1 MDGAP
6 EATSTGRPTR
16 KLESVFVSTRN
27 YLSEN
32 LAAAKAAGLRYVSDA
47 MPGIGRRRNG
57 RSFEYHDPDG
67 RTLRD
72 AATIGRIR
80 SLDIPPAYE
89 HVWICPLANG
99 HLQATG
105 RDDRGRKQYRYHPL
119 WREIRDETK
128 FDRMLLFAKAL
139 PELRKAVEA
148 DLRRSGMP
156 REKVLATVVRLLET
170 TSIRVGNEVYARTNH
185 SYGLTTL
192 ENTQAHV
199 HGQTVNFM
207 FRGKSG
213 VKHAVTFHDGR
224 LAKIIHEAHDLPG
237 CHLFEYLDDHGEAH
251 AIESGD
257 VNEYIRRISRGDF
270 TAKDFRT
277 WVGTVQAALILSE
290 MKNAKTQ
297 AERRAHVVNAIK
309 AVAERLGNTPAVAR
323 KYYVHP
329 QIPAAYIED
338 GTIGTMIRGKR
349 ASGLMPEERFV
360 VQFLKRRE
368 RQTPAEHTMERL
380 RETLRSGSR
389 QGTQR

>member
-1 MDGAP
+1 M
-6 EATSTGRPTR
+6 SHQ
-16 KLESVFVSTRN
+16 
-27 YLSEN
+27 SEN
-32 LAAAKAAGLRYVSDA
+32 LAAAKAAGLRYVTDA
-47 MPGIGRRRNG
+47 MPGIGRRRRG
-57 RSFEYHDPDG
+57 RTFEYHSPDG
-67 RTLRD
+67 RTLRE
-72 AATIGRIR
+72 AATISRIR

-89 HVWICPLANG
+89 DVWICPLANG

-139 PELRKAVEA
+139 PQLRKAVET

-156 REKVLATVVRLLET
+156 REKILATVVRLLET

-213 VKHAVTFHDGR
+213 VKHAITFHDWR
-224 LAKIIHEAHDLPG
+224 LAKIIHMAHDLPG
-237 CHLFEYLDDHGEAH
+237 CHLFEYLDEHGVPH

-257 VNEYIRRISRGDF
+257 VNEYIRRASGGDF

-297 AERRAHVVNAIK
+297 AERKANVVDAIK
-309 AVAERLGNTPAVAR
+309 AVAERLGNTPTVSR

-329 QIPAAYIED
+329 QILAAYLED
-338 GTIGTMIRGKR
+338 GTIGTMIRGKV
-349 ASGLMPEERFV
+349 ANGLLPEERFV
-360 VQFLKRRE
+360 VEFLRRRE
-368 RQTPAEHTMERL
+368 RQTPGEHTMERL
-380 RETLRSGSR
+380 RKSLAEF
-389 QGTQR
+389 

>member
-1 MDGAP
+1 M
-6 EATSTGRPTR
+6 S
-16 KLESVFVSTRN
+16 N
-27 YLSEN
+27 LSEN
-32 LAAAKAAGLRYVSDA
+32 LVAAKAAGLRYVSDS
-47 MPGIGRRRNG
+47 MPGIRRRRRG
-57 RSFEYHDPDG
+57 RTFEYHEPDG

-72 AATIGRIR
+72 ATTIGRIR

-89 HVWICPLANG
+89 DVWICPIANG

-105 RDDRGRKQYRYHPL
+105 RDDRRRKQYRYHPL

-139 PELRKAVEA
+139 PELRKAVET

-156 REKVLATVVRLLET
+156 REKILATVVRLLET

-192 ENTQAHV
+192 EKKQAQV
-199 HGQTVNFM
+199 RGQTIDFT

-213 VKHAVTFHDGR
+213 VNHDIKFHDGR
-224 LAKIIHEAHDLPG
+224 LAKIIHMAHDLPG
-237 CHLFEYLDDHGEAH
+237 LHLFEYLDEHGKPH

-257 VNEYIRRISRGDF
+257 VNEYIRRITGGDF

-277 WVGTVQAALILSE
+277 WVGSVQSALILSE
-290 MKNAKTQ
+290 MKTPKTQ
-297 AERRAHVVNAIK
+297 AERKAHVVDAIK
-309 AVAERLGNTPAVAR
+309 AVAERLGNTPAVSR
-323 KYYVHP
+323 KYYIHP
-329 QIPAAYIED
+329 QILAAYLED

-349 ASGLMPEERFV
+349 ANGLLPEERFV

-368 RQTPAEHTMERL
+368 RQTPAERTMNRL
-380 RETLRSGSR
+380 RESLRQAR
-389 QGTQR
+389 

>member
-1 MDGAP
+1 MM
-6 EATSTGRPTR
+6 SH
-16 KLESVFVSTRN
+16 
-27 YLSEN
+27 LSES
-32 LAAAKAAGLRYVSDA
+32 LAEAKAAGLRYVSDA
-47 MPGIGRRRNG
+47 MPGIRRRRKGQN
-57 RSFEYHDPDG
+57 FEYHEPDG
-67 RTLRD
+67 RILLD
-72 AATIGRIR
+72 AATIARIR
-80 SLDIPPAYE
+80 SLDIPPAYKN
-89 HVWICPLANG
+89 VWICPLANG

-128 FDRMLLFAKAL
+128 FDRMLLFAKVL
-139 PELRKAVEA
+139 PEIRKAVET

-170 TSIRVGNEVYARTNH
+170 TSIRVGNEVYARTNR

-192 ENTQAHV
+192 ENTQAQI
-199 HGQTVNFM
+199 HGQTVNFT

-213 VKHAVTFHDGR
+213 VKHAVTFQDGR
-224 LAKIIHEAHDLPG
+224 LAKIIHMAHDLPG
-237 CHLFEYLDDHGEAH
+237 CRLFEYLDERGETH

-257 VNEYIRRISRGDF
+257 VNEYIRRISGGDF

-297 AERRAHVVNAIK
+297 AERKAHVVDAIK
-309 AVAERLGNTPAVAR
+309 AVAERLGNTPAVSR

-329 QIPAAYIED
+329 QILAAYIED
-338 GTIGTMIRGKR
+338 GTIGTMIRGER
-349 ASGLMPEERFV
+349 ANGLLPEERFV
-360 VQFLKRRE
+360 VEFLRRRE

-380 RETLRSGSR
+380 KESLRAH
-389 QGTQR
+389 